1 VAGRALSVP
10 LRVRYVECDMQGHVF
25 NAHYLTWFDLAHT
38 ELLREAGFPGSF
50 EREAVDVVVAEAQV
64 RYRSPARF
72 DEQLEV
78 VVAPEPL
85 GHTSMTTRFVVERA
99 GRALAE
105 GMTRHVCVNAGELT
119 PRPWPAWLPDRLA
132 PFVRARPG
140 PDPHGPAA
148 DR

>member
-1 VAGRALSVP
+1 VDRRVLSVP

-50 EREAVDVVVAEAQV
+50 EAEAVDVVVGEAQV

-72 DEQLEV
+72 DEELEIA
-78 VVAPEPL
+78 VAPEPL
-85 GHTSMTTRFVVERA
+85 GRTSMTTRYVVARA

-105 GMTRHVCVNAGELT
+105 GMTRHVCVEAGALT
-119 PRPWPAWLPDRLA
+119 PRAWPAWMRDRLA
-132 PFVRARPG
+132 PFVRARPA
-140 PDPHGPAA
+140 DDQHGATA

>member
-1 VAGRALSVP
+1 MAGRALSVP

-72 DEQLEV
+72 DEELEV

-85 GHTSMTTRFVVERA
+85 GRTSMTTRYVVERA

-105 GMTRHVCVNAGELT
+105 GMTRHVCVDAGALT

-132 PFVRARPG
+132 PFVRARPAA
-140 PDPHGPAA
+140 DPHGAAA